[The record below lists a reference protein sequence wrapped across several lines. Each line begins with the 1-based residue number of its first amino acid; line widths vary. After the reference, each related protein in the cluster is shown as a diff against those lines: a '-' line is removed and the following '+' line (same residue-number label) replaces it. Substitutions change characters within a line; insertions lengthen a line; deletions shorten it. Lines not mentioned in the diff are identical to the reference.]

1 MEESLFRKICNT
13 LPVGILLVTE
23 KGSVEWIN
31 DYFFKLFKIKR
42 EDCKSIKSLFNKIFP
57 PIKKKLLLTD
67 LNLDYKIF
75 CTVKKIKF
83 KDQGFLVYTFESVE
97 NVEETQKRII
107 LEALPNPVWLIS
119 ETQIIIAQN
128 KAAKRI
134 FGTEEGQYCWEG
146 IWKMKFLSDSKKRF
160 YKVNGYPLPG
170 TKCIFCK
177 ADMALQTGQ
186 NIKIEVQLEHK
197 TWETWWLPVKKNLYV
212 YFANDITEHKK
223 IQEEFYKLSIVD
235 TLTGAYNRRYFLKK
249 IKEELERVKRGGLP
263 FSLAIFDIDKFKL
276 VNDTYGHQTGDLV
289 LKELVNLINSRIRKT
304 DLLARWGG
312 EEFVL
317 LLIDTHLHQAVV
329 LIEELRKLIE
339 SCVFKEVKH
348 ITVSFGVTQC
358 LKEDSVNSII
368 SRADNLMYQAK
379 RSGRNCVKFG

>member
-1 MEESLFRKICNT
+1 MEESLFRKICDT
-13 LPVGILLVTE
+13 LPVGILLITE

-97 NVEETQKRII
+97 KVETQKRII

-160 YKVNGYPLPG
+160 YKANGYPLPG

-186 NIKIEVQLEHK
+186 NIKIEVQLEDK
-197 TWETWWLPVKKNLYV
+197 TWETWWVPVKENLYV

-339 SCVFKEVKH
+339 SYVFKEVKH